1 MSKIVL
7 ATDLGGTNLRM
18 AAVGE
23 SGDVLFRTRSKTPE
37 TRSRDEILDL
47 IAELA
52 SECKTEVGPK
62 GEIIAFGIAAPAV
75 IDHDAG
81 VILIAPNLPELNGLA
96 ISEHLSRSLDL
107 PVLLENDATAAAI
120 GEQWKGACQGVASA
134 ICLTMGT
141 GVGGGLIIDGK
152 PLRGIDGTAGEVG
165 HICVEPFG
173 VPCACGSNGCLE
185 QYASATAIV
194 RMAEELIA
202 AGRSS
207 VLSELNEYSSHD
219 IYKAGIGGDD
229 VAKEVFTSAGFY
241 LGVALGGLINVLNP
255 EAIVIGGGVSD
266 GWDLFIGSVEEQIAK
281 RAFHQPGQRVKL
293 MRAKL
298 GDDAGILGVA
308 KLAFAD

>member
-18 AAVGE
+18 AAVDE
-23 SGDVLFRTRSKTPE
+23 AGDILFRTRSKTPA
-37 TRSRDEILDL
+37 TRSREEILGL
-47 IAELA
+47 IVELA
-52 SECKTEVGPK
+52 RECKNKVGDS
-62 GEIIAFGIAAPAV
+62 GDVIAFGIAAPAV

-81 VILIAPNLPELNGLA
+81 IILVAPNLPDLNGLA
-96 ISEHLSRSLDL
+96 ISEYLTRSVGCR
-107 PVLLENDATAAAI
+107 VLLENDATAAAI
-120 GEQWKGACQGVASA
+120 GEHWKGACQGVSSA

-152 PLRGIDGTAGEVG
+152 PLRGIDGTAGEIG

-185 QYASATAIV
+185 QYASATAVV
-194 RMAEELIA
+194 RIAEELIA
-202 AGRSS
+202 SGKLSS
-207 VLSELNEYSSHD
+207 LTEMGDYTSHD
-219 IYKAGIGGDD
+219 VYNAGLAGDV
-229 VAKEVFTSAGFY
+229 VAREVFTTVGFY

-255 EAIVIGGGVSD
+255 EAIVIGGGASD
-266 GWDLFIGSVEEQIAK
+266 GWDLFIDSAESQIAK
-281 RAFHQPGQRVKL
+281 RAFHHPAQRVRI

>member
-18 AAVGE
+18 AAVSE
-23 SGDVLFRTRSKTPE
+23 AGDILFRTRSKTPA
-37 TRSRDEILDL
+37 TRSREEILEL
-47 IAELA
+47 ITELA
-52 SECKTEVGPK
+52 RECKNEVGSS

-81 VILIAPNLPELNGLA
+81 IILVAPNLPDLNGLA
-96 ISEHLSRSLDL
+96 ISEYLNRSVGCR
-107 PVLLENDATAAAI
+107 VLLENDATAAAI
-120 GEQWKGACQGVASA
+120 GEHWKGASQGVSSS

-152 PLRGIDGTAGEVG
+152 PLRGIDGTAGEIG

-185 QYASATAIV
+185 QYASATAVV
-194 RMAEELIA
+194 RITEELIA
-202 AGRSS
+202 SGKQSS
-207 VLSELNEYSSHD
+207 LTGMGGYSSHD
-219 IYKAGIGGDD
+219 VYNAGLAGDA
-229 VAKEVFTSAGFY
+229 VAQEVFSTVGFY

-255 EAIVIGGGVSD
+255 EAIVIGGGASD
-266 GWDLFIGSVEEQIAK
+266 GWDLFIDSTEAQIAK
-281 RAFHQPGQRVKL
+281 RAFHQPAQRVRI

>member
-23 SGDVLFRTRSKTPE
+23 AGDILFRTRSKTPA
-37 TRSRDEILDL
+37 TRSRHEILEL

-52 SECKTEVGPK
+52 GECKNEVGSQ

-75 IDHDAG
+75 IDHEVG
-81 VILIAPNLPELNGLA
+81 VILVAPNLPDLNGLA
-96 ISEHLSRSLDL
+96 ISEYLTRSVGF

-120 GEQWKGACQGVASA
+120 GEQWKGACQGVSSA

-185 QYASATAIV
+185 QYASATAVV
-194 RMAEELIA
+194 RMTEELIA
-202 AGRSS
+202 SGRTSTLAGI
-207 VLSELNEYSSHD
+207 NEYTSYD
-219 IYKAGIGGDD
+219 VYNAGVAGDG
-229 VAKEVFTSAGFY
+229 VAREVFASVGFY
-241 LGVALGGLINVLNP
+241 LGIALGGLINVLNP
-255 EAIVIGGGVSD
+255 QAIVFGGGVSD
-266 GWDLFIGSVEEQIAK
+266 SWDLFIGPVEAQIAK
-281 RAFHQPGQRVKL
+281 RAFYQPAQRVKL

-308 KLAFAD
+308 RLAFAD

>member
-7 ATDLGGTNLRM
+7 ATDLGGTNVRM
-18 AAVGE
+18 AAVSE
-23 SGDVLFRTRSKTPE
+23 AGDVLFRTRSKTPE
-37 TRSRDEILDL
+37 TRSREEILEL

-52 SECKTEVGPK
+52 RECTNEVGPRD
-62 GEIIAFGIAAPAV
+62 EIVAFGIAAPAV
-75 IDHDAG
+75 IDHESG
-81 VILIAPNLPELNGLA
+81 VILVAPNLPELNGLA
-96 ISEHLSRSLDL
+96 ISEYLTRSVGF

-120 GEQWKGACQGVASA
+120 GEHWKGACQGVSSA

-173 VPCACGSNGCLE
+173 VPCTCGSNGCLE
-185 QYASATAIV
+185 QYASATAVV

-202 AGRSS
+202 SGRTSS
-207 VLSELNEYSSHD
+207 LTELNEYSSHD
-219 IYKAGIGGDD
+219 VFNAGLAGDD
-229 VAKEVFTSAGFY
+229 VAREVFASVGFY
-241 LGVALGGLINVLNP
+241 LGVALGGLINLLNP
-255 EAIVIGGGVSD
+255 EAIVIGGGASD
-266 GWDLFIGSVEEQIAK
+266 GWDLFIDSVEVEIAK
-281 RAFHQPGQRVKL
+281 RAFHHPAQRVKL

>member
-18 AAVGE
+18 AAVSE
-23 SGDVLFRTRSKTPE
+23 AGDVLFRTRSKTPE
-37 TRSRDEILDL
+37 TRSREEILNL

-52 SECKTEVGPK
+52 RECTNEVGGK
-62 GEIIAFGIAAPAV
+62 GEIVAFGIAAPAV
-75 IDHDAG
+75 IDHESG
-81 VILIAPNLPELNGLA
+81 VILIAPNLPDLNGLA
-96 ISEHLSRSLDL
+96 ISEYLTRSVGF

-120 GEQWKGACQGVASA
+120 GEHWKGACQGVSSA

-194 RMAEELIA
+194 RLADELIA
-202 AGRSS
+202 VGRTSS
-207 VLSELNEYSSHD
+207 LSDLKEYSSHD
-219 IYKAGIGGDD
+219 VYNAGHAGDG
-229 VAKEVFTSAGFY
+229 VAREVFASVGFY

-255 EAIVIGGGVSD
+255 EAIVIGGGASD
-266 GWDLFIGSVEEQIAK
+266 GWDLFIDSVEAQIAK
-281 RAFHQPGQRVKL
+281 RAFHHPAQRVKL
-293 MRAKL
+293 ARAKL